1 MFKLFKRGGNVAKID
16 EAFVEKNKKALME
29 EMADNINA
37 INNLIS
43 AATQAGPTE
52 DPAHE
57 LSLMKNIII
66 AIAQNTGALSSCYN
80 QYIIFETGS
89 MSEERLIGFQSL
101 LKPEDD

>member
-1 MFKLFKRGGNVAKID
+1 MFKRREKVAKID
-16 EAFVEKNKKALME
+16 EAFIEKNKKVLME

-37 INNLIS
+37 INSLIS

-57 LSLMKNIII
+57 LSIVKNVII
-66 AIAQNTGALSSCYN
+66 AIAQNTGALTSCYN
-80 QYIIFETGS
+80 QFMIFETGS
-89 MSEERLIGFQSL
+89 ISEERLIGFQSL